1 MRTVSALRPPCLAL
15 RASIVAAL
23 LREIRPVAVVGGRVG
38 FAGSAPLS
46 LQVAAPPRL
55 SLSVSCCPR
64 WDSCEY
70 LGFCPA
76 VVARALYFSQ
86 VLPCWPC

>member
-38 FAGSAPLS
+38 FAGFAPLS
-46 LQVAAPPRL
+46 LQVAAPPAPFTECVL
-55 SLSVSCCPR
+55 LPS
-64 WDSCEY
+64 
-70 LGFCPA
+70 LGF
-76 VVARALYFSQ
+76 V
-86 VLPCWPC
+86 